1 MYLRKF
7 SIISILVLSLLL
19 TGCAGVAFAQDAT
32 PVAQAGS
39 GEGATRTLNVSGS
52 GKAVLTP
59 DIAYVNIG
67 VRVEDSN
74 AAKAVSANNE
84 QAATVI
90 AAISQ
95 LGVDEK
101 DIRTTNFSIYPQQ
114 EYDPQGKPTGKITY
128 IVENSVHVTV
138 RDLDTIG
145 ELLDAAVQSGANMIN
160 GIQFDV
166 ADKTMALSTA
176 RQAAVAAA
184 KAKAEELADAADV
197 SLGDVQTIT
206 ERSDSYPVPM
216 YERAAVSMV
225 AESAVPISPGQMEL
239 TIEVHMV
246 YEIQ

>member
-74 AAKAVSANNE
+74 ADKAVSANNE

-95 LGVDEK
+95 LGVHEK
-101 DIRTTNFSIYPQQ
+101 DIRTTNFSI
-114 EYDPQGKPTGKITY
+114 
-128 IVENSVHVTV
+128 
-138 RDLDTIG
+138 
-145 ELLDAAVQSGANMIN
+145 
-160 GIQFDV
+160 
-166 ADKTMALSTA
+166 
-176 RQAAVAAA
+176 
-184 KAKAEELADAADV
+184 
-197 SLGDVQTIT
+197 
-206 ERSDSYPVPM
+206 
-216 YERAAVSMV
+216 
-225 AESAVPISPGQMEL
+225 
-239 TIEVHMV
+239 
-246 YEIQ
+246 